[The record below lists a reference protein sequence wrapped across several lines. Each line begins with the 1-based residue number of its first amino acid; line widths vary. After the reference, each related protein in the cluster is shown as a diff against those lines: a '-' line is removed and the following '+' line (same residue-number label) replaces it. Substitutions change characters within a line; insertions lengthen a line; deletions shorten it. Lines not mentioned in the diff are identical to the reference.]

1 MIKPGLVG
9 FEFTDFKRDLY
20 DEKNIGLLNQKV
32 EIDYLFY
39 GDSIT
44 EWWDLG
50 KFLPT
55 EKMLVNRAIAGD
67 RTRFMLFRFD
77 GDCIQLKPK
86 RVVFMGGINDLR
98 AWDLGHDYTKEMTD
112 NLIVKEVLGNI
123 ILMNS
128 KAKANGIEFIV
139 GSILPINED
148 GDINNDRVNSKV
160 IEINSKIREFCLE
173 EGLIYLDYYNKVIEG
188 GSNRI
193 QKDLTI
199 EGLHPN
205 SRGYLVMSEVLKEK
219 LEI

>member
-44 EWWDLG
+44 EWWDLK

-128 KAKANGIEFIV
+128 KAKANGIELIV

-173 EGLIYLDYYNKVIEG
+173 EGLIYLDYYNKVIE
-188 GSNRI
+188 SESDRI

-205 SRGYLVMSEVLKEK
+205 DRGYLVMSEVLKEK
-219 LEI
+219 LGI

>member
-44 EWWDLG
+44 EWWDLK

-128 KAKANGIEFIV
+128 KAKANGIELIV

-148 GDINNDRVNSKV
+148 GDINNNRVNSKV

-173 EGLIYLDYYNKVIEG
+173 EGLIYLDYYNKVIE
-188 GSNRI
+188 SESDRI

-205 SRGYLVMSEVLKEK
+205 DRGYLVMSEVLKEK